1 MSPEI
6 LARKLSLITGYLQD
20 LQNVYSKNYTDY
32 LKNHYAI
39 ERLIEVLVMAAVDVL
54 FHLYSL
60 REEPPPISYSTA
72 FLRAGELG
80 IIDAELASQLA
91 RAAGMRN
98 LLVHGYEKI
107 DQQIIFNSVPLLIRD
122 MEHFVA
128 ALSAVPELK
137 KSQ

>member
-6 LARKLSLITGYLQD
+6 LARKLTLITGSLQD

-32 LKNHYAI
+32 LKTHYAI
-39 ERLIEVLVMAAVDVL
+39 ERLIEVLVRAAVDVL

-60 REEPPPISYSTA
+60 REEPPPVSDSAA
-72 FLRAGELG
+72 FLRAGELS

-107 DQQIIFNSVPLLIRD
+107 DQQIIYNSVPWLIRD
-122 MEHFVA
+122 MGRFVA
-128 ALSAVPELK
+128 ALSAVPEFK
-137 KSQ
+137 NAQ

>member
-6 LARKLSLITGYLQD
+6 LARKLTLITEYMQD
-20 LQNVYSKNYTDY
+20 LQKFHYDDYTDY
-32 LKNHYAI
+32 LRNHYAI
-39 ERLIEVLVMAAVDVL
+39 ERLIEVLVMAAVDIL

-60 REEPPPISYSTA
+60 RDEPPPVSYSAA

-80 IIDAELASQLA
+80 IIDADLASQLA

-107 DQQIIFNSVPLLIRD
+107 DQKIIYNSLPLLIRD
-122 MEHFVA
+122 MGLFVA
-128 ALSAVPELK
+128 ALANVPELK
-137 KSQ
+137 GEE